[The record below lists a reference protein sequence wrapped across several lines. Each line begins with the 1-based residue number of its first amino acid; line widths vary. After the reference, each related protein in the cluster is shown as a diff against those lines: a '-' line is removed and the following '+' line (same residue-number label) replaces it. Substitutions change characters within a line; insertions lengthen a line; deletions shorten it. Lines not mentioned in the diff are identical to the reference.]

1 MKKFVCLLVLFLFSF
16 VSVTFAAV
24 TGDAGGS
31 VDYGSIF
38 ATFASLVAAIP
49 FVTEALKGLLRI
61 TSPVVSQIVSWLV
74 GVLLAMFAWWLGLG
88 FLDGAVWW
96 VALIYGLA
104 ASLAAN
110 GVFDTGL
117 IEWLVGLIIKRKK

>member
-16 VSVTFAAV
+16 VATTFAAV
-24 TGDAGGS
+24 TGDVGGS
-31 VDYGSIF
+31 IDYGAVF

-49 FVTEALKGLLRI
+49 FATEALKGLFRI
-61 TSPVVSQIVSWLV
+61 TSPVVNQVISWLV
-74 GVLLAMFAWWLGLG
+74 GIALAMLAWWLGIG
-88 FLDGAVWW
+88 FLEGVLWW

-117 IEWLVGLIIKRKK
+117 IEWLIGLIIKRKQ

>member
-1 MKKFVCLLVLFLFSF
+1 MKKFVCLLVLFLFAF
-16 VSVTFAAV
+16 VSATFAAV
-24 TGDAGGS
+24 TGDDGAS
-31 VDYGSIF
+31 VDYGSVF
-38 ATFASLVAAIP
+38 ATFASLVAVIP
-49 FVTEALKGLLRI
+49 FVTETLKGLFRI
-61 TSPVVSQIVSWLV
+61 TQPIVSQVISWLV
-74 GVLLAMFAWWLGLG
+74 GALLAMFAWWLGLG
-88 FLDGAVWW
+88 FLDGTLWW

>member
-1 MKKFVCLLVLFLFSF
+1 MRNFVCLLVLFLFSF
-16 VSVTFAAV
+16 VSATFAAV

-31 VDYGSIF
+31 VDYGSVF

-61 TSPVVSQIVSWLV
+61 TSPVIRQAISWLI
-74 GVLLAMFAWWLGLG
+74 GIALAMFAWWLGLG

>member
-16 VSVTFAAV
+16 VSATFAAV
-24 TGDAGGS
+24 TGDVGGA
-31 VDYGSIF
+31 VDYVSVF

-49 FVTEALKGLLRI
+49 FVTEALNGLLRI
-61 TSPVVSQIVSWLV
+61 TSPVARQIISWLV
-74 GVLLAMFAWWLGLG
+74 GALLAMFAWWLGLG
-88 FLDGAVWW
+88 FLDGALWW
-96 VALIYGLA
+96 VALMYGLA

>member
-1 MKKFVCLLVLFLFSF
+1 MKNFVCLLVLFLFSF
-16 VSVTFAAV
+16 VSATFAAV
-24 TGDAGGS
+24 TGDVGS
-31 VDYGSIF
+31 GVDYGSVF

-49 FVTEALKGLLRI
+49 FVTEALKGLLHI
-61 TSPVVSQIVSWLV
+61 TSPVARQIISWLV
-74 GVLLAMFAWWLGLG
+74 GVALAMFAWWLGLG
-88 FLDGAVWW
+88 FLDGSLWW

-117 IEWLVGLIIKRKK
+117 IEWLVGLIIKREK

>member
-16 VSVTFAAV
+16 VSATFAAV
-24 TGDAGGS
+24 TGDVGGS
-31 VDYGSIF
+31 VDYGSVF

-88 FLDGAVWW
+88 FLDGSLWW

-110 GVFDTGL
+110 GIFDTGL
-117 IEWLVGLIIKRKK
+117 IEWLVSLIIKRKK

>member
-1 MKKFVCLLVLFLFSF
+1 MKNFVCLLVLFLFSF
-16 VSVTFAAV
+16 VSTTFAAV
-24 TGDAGGS
+24 TGDVGGS
-31 VDYGSIF
+31 VDYGSVF